1 MSDDRASLERLRRRI
16 DEIDDQLHDLLM
28 QRTLIVREVAAAKA
42 LGAGADEDMPHG
54 SQALAMRPDREAEVT
69 RRLVG
74 RHQGELPVLV
84 IVRLWRELM
93 TAKTRLQAP
102 LKVLVY
108 DGENPFG
115 YWDLARFYFGSPTP
129 LESLSSAPQI
139 LDAVSHQTN
148 SIGILP
154 APNRD
159 ANDWWTDLLAEAH
172 KNVEIV
178 ASLPFVIGGDEAIK
192 LPHAFVVAPIEARLT
207 GDDTTL
213 FAVETSDTMDDL
225 EAPVLAVGGSL
236 LAQASTSG
244 GRAVLIACQNPK
256 IECAD
261 IEKAFDCARLVRC
274 IGRFANP
281 IDLDTVS
288 IDGARL

>member
-42 LGAGADEDMPHG
+42 LGAGADKDTPHG

-102 LKVLVY
+102 LKVWVY
-108 DGENPFG
+108 SGEDAFG

-129 LESLSSAPQI
+129 LEAMKSAAQI
-139 LDAVSHQTN
+139 LDSVSQQTN

-154 APNRD
+154 VPNGNAD
-159 ANDWWTDLLAEAH
+159 DWWTALLTDACN
-172 KNVEIV
+172 NVEIV
-178 ASLPFVIGGDEAIK
+178 ASLPFVVGGDEAIE
-192 LPHAFVVAPIEARLT
+192 LPRAYVVAPIEARCT

-213 FAVETSDTMDDL
+213 FAVEVSDEMSDL
-225 EAPVLAVGGSL
+225 ETRLSSVRADLIAK
-236 LAQASTSG
+236 ASTTG
-244 GRAVLIACQNPK
+244 GEALLMACNGPEIDDDDVKKVFDSTRAVK
-256 IECAD
+256 
-261 IEKAFDCARLVRC
+261 R

-281 IDLDTVS
+281 IHLDTFS
-288 IDGARL
+288 ADGERL

>member
-42 LGAGADEDMPHG
+42 LGAGADENMPHG

-74 RHQGELPVLV
+74 RHHGELPVLV

-102 LKVLVY
+102 LEVLVY
-108 DGENPFG
+108 DGDNPFG

-129 LESLSSAPQI
+129 LEAMNSVPEI
-139 LDAVSHQTN
+139 LEAVAGQTN

-154 APNRD
+154 APD
-159 ANDWWTDLLAEAH
+159 GASHDWWTALLADRH
-172 KNVEIV
+172 KNVEVV
-178 ASLPFVIGGDEAIK
+178 ASLPFVSGGDETID
-192 LPHAFVVAPIEARLT
+192 LPRAFVVAPIEARRT

-213 FAVETSDTMDDL
+213 FAAQLSGSMKDL
-225 EAPVLAVGGSL
+225 SARLSPLGGNL
-236 LAQASTSG
+236 IAEASTPKG
-244 GRAVLIACQNPK
+244 QAVLIACENPA
-256 IECAD
+256 IECAE
-261 IEKAFDCARLVRC
+261 IENALVDAALVRR

-281 IDLDTVS
+281 IDLKTFSSGGDDV
-288 IDGARL
+288 

>member
-1 MSDDRASLERLRRRI
+1 MNDDRASLERLRRRI

-42 LGAGADEDMPHG
+42 LAAGADDQAPHG

-74 RHQGELPVLV
+74 RHKGELPVLV

-102 LKVLVY
+102 LKVLVFS
-108 DGENPFG
+108 GEDAFG

-129 LESLSSAPQI
+129 LEAYASASQI
-139 LDAVSHQTN
+139 VAAVSGQTN

-154 APNRD
+154 APNGG
-159 ANDWWTDLLAEAH
+159 ANDWWTQLLPDSQ
-172 KNVEIV
+172 NQVEIV
-178 ASLPFVIGGDEAIK
+178 ASLPFVIGGDEPID
-192 LPHAFVVAPIEARLT
+192 LPAAFVVAPIEARAT
-207 GDDTTL
+207 GDDTVL
-213 FAVETSDTMDDL
+213 YGVEWDAQAEDL
-225 EAPVLAVGGSL
+225 EAKLSSTGGSVIAT
-236 LAQASTSG
+236 AQRPTG
-244 GRAVLIACQNPK
+244 TVVLIACPDSNAGPGV
-256 IECAD
+256 IET
-261 IEKAFDCARLVRC
+261 AFDGAPLVKR

-281 IDLDTVS
+281 IALDAS
-288 IDGARL
+288 SGPGAEL

>member
-42 LGAGADEDMPHG
+42 LGAGADETMPHG

-108 DGENPFG
+108 HGDNPFG

-129 LESLSSAPQI
+129 LEAMGSAPQI
-139 LDAVSHQTN
+139 LDAVSRQTN

-154 APNRD
+154 APNGD
-159 ANDWWTDLLAEAH
+159 ANDWWTALLTDGL

-178 ASLPFVIGGDEAIK
+178 ASLPFVFGGDEAIA
-192 LPHAFVVAPIEARLT
+192 LPRAFVVAPIEARRT

-213 FAVETSDTMDDL
+213 FAVTLPGPVEDL
-225 EAPVLAVGGSL
+225 ETQVSALGGSL
-236 LAQASTSG
+236 FAEASISDG
-244 GRAVLIACQNPK
+244 HGVLIAFQNSQ
-256 IECAD
+256 IDCAD
-261 IEKAFDCARLVRC
+261 IEGAIDGAGLVKR

-281 IDLDTVS
+281 IDLDTS
-288 IDGARL
+288 STDGDDV